1 MIAITGR
8 EQVAQIFGKPIYVVT
23 DVALL
28 PLSSQSEA
36 EKAVVAAVH
45 RHDATADTEDDSS
58 DTESMADDPNDVQSA
73 ADVQEASSPTDD
85 VRSKP
90 DKDGTTTAT
99 TNIAEDVFSRRG
111 QYGKFAS
118 HWLTKKG
125 WGIPGI
131 RTPSK
136 IAEVALRSNAQCA
149 NAVSAQ
155 QRPGTSVGDVTSS
168 LRTGDPSAG
177 QTQQSKPASQDAN
190 GTTPDERETG
200 IPLLPQ
206 LLRSARIILSSRSFY
221 FSYEFNLTRRLGDL
235 RMLKPKPLGH
245 EHIDPQV
252 CKYGFPVFTSPA
264 TNRYSIFGIDIWALH
279 LRMQGFIHF

>member
-1 MIAITGR
+1 LVAITGR

-36 EKAVVAAVH
+36 EKAVVAAIH
-45 RHDATADTEDDSS
+45 QHDATADTEDDSS
-58 DTESMADDPNDVQSA
+58 DAESVADDPNDV
-73 ADVQEASSPTDD
+73 
-85 VRSKP
+85 RSKL
-90 DKDGTTTAT
+90 DKDGTTAT

-118 HWLTKKG
+118 HWLNKKG
-125 WGIPGI
+125 WGFPGI

-136 IAEVALRSNAQCA
+136 IAEVAHGSNTQCA
-149 NAVSAQ
+149 NTASVQ
-155 QRPGTSVGDVTSS
+155 QQPGTNVRDVTSS
-168 LRTGDPSAG
+168 LCTRDPRAG
-177 QTQQSKPASQDAN
+177 QTRQSKPASQDAN
-190 GTTPDERETG
+190 GTTPDEREIG

-206 LLRSARIILSSRSFY
+206 LLRSTRLILSSRSFY
-221 FSYEFNLTRRLGDL
+221 FSYEFNLTRRLGDP
-235 RMLKPKPLGH
+235 RMLKAKPLGH

-279 LRMQGFIHF
+279 LRMQGFIHL

>member
-1 MIAITGR
+1 LIAITGR

-45 RHDATADTEDDSS
+45 QHDATADTEDDSS
-58 DTESMADDPNDVQSA
+58 DAESMADDPNDVQSA
-73 ADVQEASSPTDD
+73 ADVQKAPSPTDD

-90 DKDGTTTAT
+90 DKDGTTAT

-125 WGIPGI
+125 WGFPGI

-136 IAEVALRSNAQCA
+136 IAEVAPRSNTQCA
-149 NAVSAQ
+149 NTASVQ
-155 QRPGTSVGDVTSS
+155 QQPGANVRDVTSS
-168 LRTGDPSAG
+168 LRTGDPSTG
-177 QTQQSKPASQDAN
+177 QTRQSKPARQDAN
-190 GTTPDERETG
+190 GTTPGERETG

-206 LLRSARIILSSRSFY
+206 LLRSTRLILSSRSFY
-221 FSYEFNLTRRLGDL
+221 FSYEFNLTRRLGDP
-235 RMLKPKPLGH
+235 RMLKAKPLGH

-264 TNRYSIFGIDIWALH
+264 TNRHSIFGIDIWALH